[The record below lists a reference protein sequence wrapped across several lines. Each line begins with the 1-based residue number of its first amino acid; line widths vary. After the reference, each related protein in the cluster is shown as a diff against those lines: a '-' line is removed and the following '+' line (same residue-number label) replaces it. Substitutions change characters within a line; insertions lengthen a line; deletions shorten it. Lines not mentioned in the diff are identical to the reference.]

1 MGRIWSRMLSLKF
14 FIFKATIHS
23 HFHLLQGFPPH
34 SRLLS
39 LMHIFRR
46 NRKAVCM
53 PIYFFCICNFCTQ
66 SCTCT
71 SEVQCSVLTYLVW
84 YTIVAQNP
92 HPLPISIPI
101 EQAKDLE
108 PHREDNQ
115 TIFLL
120 EEQLVWYVV
129 AKHQQ

>member
-1 MGRIWSRMLSLKF
+1 MVHDMGRMLSRMLSLKF
-14 FIFKATIHS
+14 FIFKASIHS

-92 HPLPISIPI
+92 HPLQFPSPLSRQKIRSLT
-101 EQAKDLE
+101 EK
-108 PHREDNQ
+108 
-115 TIFLL
+115 TIRPYSCLKSSSFG
-120 EEQLVWYVV
+120 
-129 AKHQQ
+129 